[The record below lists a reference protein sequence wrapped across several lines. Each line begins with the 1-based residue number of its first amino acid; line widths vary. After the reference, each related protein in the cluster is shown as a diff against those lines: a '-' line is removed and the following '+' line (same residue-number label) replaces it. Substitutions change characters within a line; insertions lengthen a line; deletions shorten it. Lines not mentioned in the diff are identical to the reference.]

1 MPVAAVGWT
10 AAAVV
15 ALGAAWP
22 ALSYLQ
28 VRALEKPAYTV
39 LRKLSERSE
48 VRLYAPYII
57 AEADIPDASTEGKMR
72 NAMNQGFRSV
82 GAHPPRPRGAQTWLL
97 LAAAVRQLCA
107 LA

>member
-1 MPVAAVGWT
+1 MPVAAVGWA

-22 ALSYLQ
+22 ALSWLQ

-39 LRKLSERSE
+39 LRKLSNRSE

-57 AEADIPDASTEGKMR
+57 AEAEIPDASTDGKMR
-72 NAMNQGFRSV
+72 MAMNQGFRSV
-82 GAHPPRPRGAQTWLL
+82 GA
-97 LAAAVRQLCA
+97 RQLHA
-107 LA
+107 LDAP

>member
-1 MPVAAVGWT
+1 MPVAAVGWA

-28 VRALEKPAYTV
+28 VRSLEKPAYTV
-39 LRKLSERSE
+39 LRKLSARSE

-57 AEADIPDASTEGKMR
+57 AEAEIPDATTDGKMR
-72 NAMNQGFRSV
+72 SAMNQGFRSV
-82 GAHPPRPRGAQTWLL
+82 GARPPRQRGST
-97 LAAAVRQLCA
+97 
-107 LA
+107 